1 MCPAP
6 ATARV
11 SRLLL
16 GSMMQGRSV
25 RRGAQLLPPQPGG
38 ACHRRATPRQR
49 SATEKVPQAGG
60 VRRSEAHLVLRETD
74 RFHELRHLIDAPVVT
89 VGHRVRAVHDHP
101 ARQAATHQQQHTRQR
116 AGATDG
122 LRNQPER
129 CPLLDLRSSLDL
141 LLDRGNLV
149 VKAVSR
155 RSSGRWGE
163 DSLQE
168 PGSRAPCL
176 PTRCGPRWT
185 VPSSRR
191 CR

>member
-1 MCPAP
+1 
-6 ATARV
+6 
-11 SRLLL
+11 
-16 GSMMQGRSV
+16 MQGRSV

-122 LRNQPER
+122 LRETN
-129 CPLLDLRSSLDL
+129 LRD
-141 LLDRGNLV
+141 V
-149 VKAVSR
+149 
-155 RSSGRWGE
+155 
-163 DSLQE
+163 
-168 PGSRAPCL
+168 PC
-176 PTRCGPRWT
+176 
-185 VPSSRR
+185 
-191 CR
+191 

>member
-129 CPLLDLRSSLDL
+129 CPLLDLRSRSLDL

-155 RSSGRWGE
+155 RSSGRWG